1 MMTAW
6 ICWCWPLG
14 YWMPC
19 SDVWLA
25 MAMAEQPFFAAA
37 FDMLDRTVAYVA
49 F

>member
-19 SDVWLA
+19 SEVWL
-25 MAMAEQPFFAAA
+25 AMAEQPFFAAA